1 MTMKKL
7 EDIPKKQNFEV
18 PEGYFEK
25 LPGIIQSRVVQQ
37 HKERSWGLDNSFAL
51 RFAVPVVILL
61 AVGIFWY
68 SRSQMDKSVENIL
81 ASVQT
86 EDLITYLSESD
97 FTTDELLEDA
107 QLNNEDAMDIEES
120 VYELQFTDSEF
131 EEIFNEIEQ

>member
-1 MTMKKL
+1 MKKL

-18 PEGYFEK
+18 PDGYFEK
-25 LPGIIQSRVVQQ
+25 LPGIIQSRVNQR
-37 HKERSWGLDNSFAL
+37 HKESSWVFGHRFVL

-68 SRSQMDKSVENIL
+68 SSSQMDKSVENIL

-97 FTTDELLEDA
+97 FTTDELLEDV
-107 QLNNEDAMDIEES
+107 QLNNQDAIDIEES
-120 VYELQFTDSEF
+120 VYELQFSDSEF
-131 EEIFNEIEQ
+131 EDIFNEIE

>member
-1 MTMKKL
+1 MKKL

-25 LPGIIQSRVVQQ
+25 LPGIIQSRVTKPY
-37 HKERSWGLDNSFAL
+37 KERIWGLDHRMAL
-51 RFAVPVVILL
+51 RFAVAVVIFL
-61 AVGIFWY
+61 AAGVFWY
-68 SRSQMDKSVENIL
+68 SRSQMNKSVENIL

-97 FTTDELLEDA
+97 FTTDELLEDV
-107 QLNNEDAMDIEES
+107 QLNSQDAIDIEES

>member
-1 MTMKKL
+1 MKYLKGTL
-7 EDIPKKQNFEV
+7 KSFRVSFSLVSRSSIKKEAGWFDH
-18 PEGYFEK
+18 
-25 LPGIIQSRVVQQ
+25 R
-37 HKERSWGLDNSFAL
+37 FAL

-68 SRSQMDKSVENIL
+68 SRSHMDKSVENIL

-97 FTTDELLEDA
+97 FTTDELLEDV
-107 QLNNEDAMDIEES
+107 QLNSQDAIDIEES
-120 VYELQFTDSEF
+120 VYELQFNDSEF

>member
-1 MTMKKL
+1 MKKL
-7 EDIPKKQNFEV
+7 DDIPKKQNFEV

-25 LPGIIQSRVVQQ
+25 LPGIIQSRITQQ
-37 HKERSWGLDNSFAL
+37 TKEKSWGFDLGFAL

-68 SRSQMDKSVENIL
+68 SRSHMEKSVENIL

-107 QLNNEDAMDIEES
+107 QLNSQDAIDIEES
-120 VYELQFTDSEF
+120 VYELQFNDSEF

>member
-1 MTMKKL
+1 MKKL
-7 EDIPKKQNFEV
+7 DDIPKKQNFEV

-25 LPGIIQSRVVQQ
+25 LPGIIQSRVTHQN
-37 HKERSWGLDNSFAL
+37 KERSWVFDLRFAL

-68 SRSQMDKSVENIL
+68 SRSHMEKSVENIL

-97 FTTDELLEDA
+97 FTTDELLEEV
-107 QLNNEDAMDIEES
+107 QLNSQDAIDIEES
-120 VYELQFTDSEF
+120 VYELQFNDSEF

>member
-1 MTMKKL
+1 MKKL
-7 EDIPKKQNFEV
+7 DDIPKKQNFEV

-25 LPGIIQSRVVQQ
+25 LPGIIQSRVTQQ
-37 HKERSWGLDNSFAL
+37 TKERIWVLDVRFAL

-68 SRSQMDKSVENIL
+68 GQSHMEKSVENIL

-97 FTTDELLEDA
+97 FTTEELLEDA
-107 QLNNEDAMDIEES
+107 QLNSQDAIDIEES
-120 VYELQFTDSEF
+120 VYELQFNDSEF
-131 EEIFNEIEQ
+131 EKIFNEIEQ

>member
-1 MTMKKL
+1 MKKL

-25 LPGIIQSRVVQQ
+25 LPGIIQSRVTQQ
-37 HKERSWGLDNSFAL
+37 HKERSWGFDHRFAL
-51 RFAVPVVILL
+51 RFALPVVILL
-61 AVGIFWY
+61 VVGIFWY
-68 SRSQMDKSVENIL
+68 NRSQMDKSVENIL

-97 FTTDELLEDA
+97 FTTDELLEDV
-107 QLNNEDAMDIEES
+107 QLNSQDAMDIEES

>member
-1 MTMKKL
+1 MKKEAGGL
-7 EDIPKKQNFEV
+7 
-18 PEGYFEK
+18 
-25 LPGIIQSRVVQQ
+25 IIR
-37 HKERSWGLDNSFAL
+37 FAL

-68 SRSQMDKSVENIL
+68 NRSHMDKSVENIL

-97 FTTDELLEDA
+97 FTTDELLEDV
-107 QLNNEDAMDIEES
+107 QLNSQDAIDIEES
-120 VYELQFTDSEF
+120 VYELQFSDSEF

>member
-1 MTMKKL
+1 MKKL
-7 EDIPKKQNFEV
+7 DDIPKKQNFEV

-25 LPGIIQSRVVQQ
+25 LPGIIQSRVTQQ
-37 HKERSWGLDNSFAL
+37 TKERIWVLDVRFAL

-68 SRSQMDKSVENIL
+68 GQSHMEKSVENIL

-107 QLNNEDAMDIEES
+107 QLNSQDAIDIEES
-120 VYELQFTDSEF
+120 VYELQFNDSEF
-131 EEIFNEIEQ
+131 EKIFNEIEQ

>member
-1 MTMKKL
+1 MKKL

-25 LPGIIQSRVVQQ
+25 LPGIIQSRVTK
-37 HKERSWGLDNSFAL
+37 HRKERIWGLDHRVAL
-51 RFAVPVVILL
+51 RFAVAVVILL
-61 AVGIFWY
+61 AAGNFWY

-131 EEIFNEIEQ
+131 EKIFNEIEQ

>member
-1 MTMKKL
+1 MKKL

-25 LPGIIQSRVVQQ
+25 LPGIIQSRVTQQ
-37 HKERSWGLDNSFAL
+37 HKESSWGFDHRVAL

-68 SRSQMDKSVENIL
+68 SSSPMDKSVENIL

-97 FTTDELLEDA
+97 FTTDELLEDV

-131 EEIFNEIEQ
+131 EEIFNEIE

>member
-1 MTMKKL
+1 MKKL
-7 EDIPKKQNFEV
+7 DDIPKKQNFEV

-25 LPGIIQSRVVQQ
+25 LPGIIQSRVTQQ
-37 HKERSWGLDNSFAL
+37 AKERRWVFDVRFAL

-68 SRSQMDKSVENIL
+68 SRLHVEKSVENIL

-86 EDLITYLSESD
+86 EDLITYLSEGD

-107 QLNNEDAMDIEES
+107 QLNSQDAIDIEES
-120 VYELQFTDSEF
+120 VYELQFNDSEF

>member
-1 MTMKKL
+1 MKKL

-25 LPGIIQSRVVQQ
+25 LPGIIQSRVTQP
-37 HKERSWGLDNSFAL
+37 HKERGWGLDYRFAL

-68 SRSQMDKSVENIL
+68 SRSQMDKNAENIL

-86 EDLITYLSESD
+86 EDLISYLSESD
-97 FTTDELLEDA
+97 FTTDELLEDV

-131 EEIFNEIEQ
+131 EEIFNEIDQ

>member
-1 MTMKKL
+1 MKKL

-25 LPGIIQSRVVQQ
+25 LPGIIQSRVTQQ
-37 HKERSWGLDNSFAL
+37 QKERSWGLDQRFAL
-51 RFAVPVVILL
+51 RFALPAVMLL
-61 AVGIFWY
+61 AIGIFWY
-68 SRSQMDKSVENIL
+68 SRSPMDKSVENIL

-97 FTTDELLEDA
+97 FTTDELLEDVR
-107 QLNNEDAMDIEES
+107 LNNEDAMDIEES

>member
-1 MTMKKL
+1 MKKL

-25 LPGIIQSRVVQQ
+25 LPGVIQSRVTQQ
-37 HKERSWGLDNSFAL
+37 NKERSWGVDLRFAV

-68 SRSQMDKSVENIL
+68 SRAHMEKSVENIL

-97 FTTDELLEDA
+97 FTTEELLEDV
-107 QLNNEDAMDIEES
+107 QLNSQDAIDIEES
-120 VYELQFTDSEF
+120 VYELQFNDSEF